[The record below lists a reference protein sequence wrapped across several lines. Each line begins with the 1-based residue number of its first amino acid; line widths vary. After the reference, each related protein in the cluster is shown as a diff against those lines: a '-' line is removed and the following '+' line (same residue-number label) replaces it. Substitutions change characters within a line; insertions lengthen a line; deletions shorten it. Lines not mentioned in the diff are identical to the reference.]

1 MTDLTP
7 IPLHVT
13 GAGADGSWPLTR
25 GVPLPEGAVVNGDE
39 LALVDNEGQSVHQQ
53 LRPLSRWPDGS
64 LKWVLLDFQGPGN
77 TTYELTRGFRTE
89 APEEGVQVEDTAT
102 AVHVCTG
109 PMRFTVRRDRVG
121 LFEELQLGTRSQG
134 VFTPTATLTGTD
146 GARIWA
152 RIREGESLG
161 GTRRRIYGMGGEC
174 RASLAPDDWSVEV
187 EEAGP
192 LRTVITCRG
201 ALELYAP
208 MHHYGG
214 YRPLRFVLRI
224 HVFADKAFVRL
235 QHTIVFCLNPRETE
249 VEELGLHLPLR
260 AGTGAGTC
268 RAEQVDRVFP
278 LGPGGEL
285 LLAQQADNHYRLL
298 TSDAGATRVAEGER
312 TQGWLTVEH
321 EAGGVGVG
329 LRHMAEEFPKAL
341 RVQAGAGG
349 MDAMPWHDPAGGCLS
364 LARYAEEIAWHEGE
378 GVYADGTGTAK
389 TTELFATWFAPGQ
402 AEAAIEDLQGLLD
415 PPHVA
420 VDPTHMADCAVAGGF
435 AAAST
440 RFPRCER
447 MLSGFVEWLGRQIRL
462 GRWYGFFDFGDA
474 LVAWEEATQDWRFH
488 GRWGWCNS
496 EWDPRHGVW
505 IQYLRTGDPA
515 LFHLGEA
522 MTRHS
527 VDVDTCHW
535 HGFRPYFVGGGYR
548 HSVDHFG
555 DEPCASH
562 TFIDNWVDHY
572 QLTGDLRTLEVLRE
586 AGEFLRRYR
595 WTEDAQFSFSLR
607 SIGNT
612 LRGLLYAY
620 EVTGDTSLLQR
631 ATEVYEVI
639 ARGQNDD
646 GSWHK
651 RFQVS
656 TADRLPEQLPYGMAS
671 EGTTLAVELGS
682 PPFTTEEH
690 LALRGPDLP
699 VVRVLPVAE
708 QKGYQTHYLLIGIEL
723 FHRIT
728 GRTDVADVYL
738 RAVNWFCGGP
748 VPLGAQFALQQH
760 YGGILCRHLA
770 SAWRLTGN
778 TQYLQIGRQI
788 LARLLATQDWSD
800 DPRRHGSVGM
810 SPMYLSLL
818 FFGVPALLG
827 ALAEADIPEPDASL

>member
-1 MTDLTP
+1 MTALTP

-13 GAGADGSWPLTR
+13 GAAGVDNWPLTR
-25 GVPLPEGAVVNGDE
+25 GVPLPEGALHNVDG
-39 LALVDNEGQSVHQQ
+39 LLLVDSDGGVVPHQV
-53 LRPLSRWPDGS
+53 RILSRWPNGS
-64 LKWVLLDFQGPGN
+64 LKWVLLDFQGRGN
-77 TTYELTRGFRTE
+77 TTYQLTQTTSTQSLQ
-89 APEEGVQVEDTAT
+89 EGVQIEDTPA
-102 AVHVCTG
+102 AIQVCTG
-109 PMRFTVRRDRVG
+109 RMRFTVRRDRVG
-121 LFEELQLGTRSQG
+121 LFEDLQLGTRSQG
-134 VFTPTATLTGTD
+134 VFTPAAILTGTD

-161 GTRRRIYGMGGEC
+161 GTKRRIYGMGGEC
-174 RASLAPDDWSVEV
+174 RASLAPDDWSVEI

-214 YRPLRFVLRI
+214 YQPLRFVLRI
-224 HVFADKAFVRL
+224 HAFAGQAFVRL
-235 QHTIVFCLNPRETE
+235 QHTILFCLNPRETE
-249 VEELGLHLPLR
+249 VEELGLHLPL
-260 AGTGAGTC
+260 ASGSGPQTC

-278 LGPGGEL
+278 FESAGEL
-285 LLAQQADNHYRLL
+285 LLAQQADNHFRLL
-298 TSDAGATRVAEGER
+298 SSNGEQNRVAEGER
-312 TQGWLTVEH
+312 TNGWLTREH
-321 EAGGVGVG
+321 AGGGLGVG

-341 RVQAGAGG
+341 RARVASDDVLGG
-349 MDAMPWHDPAGGCLS
+349 IDTLPWHDPAGGHLR
-364 LARYAEEIAWHEGE
+364 LTRYAEEVAWHEGE

-389 TTELFATWFAPGQ
+389 TTELFATWFESG
-402 AEAAIEDLQGLLD
+402 AAGSAIDDLQRLLD

-420 VDPTHMADCAVAGGF
+420 VEPVHMAHCGVTGGF
-435 AAAST
+435 EPASS
-440 RFPRCER
+440 RFPRSER
-447 MLSGFVEWLGRQIRL
+447 MLAGFVDWLSRQIRL

-474 LVAWEEATQDWRFH
+474 LVAWEEATNDWRFN

-535 HGFRPYFVGGGYR
+535 HAFRPYFVGGGYR

-572 QLTGDLRTLEVLRE
+572 YLTGDLRTLEVLRE

-595 WTEDAQFSFSLR
+595 WTEDPQFSFSLR

-612 LRGLLYAY
+612 LRGLLYTY
-620 EVTGDTSLLQR
+620 EVTGDKSLLQR
-631 ATEVYEVI
+631 AIQVYEVI

-656 TADRLPEQLPYGMAS
+656 TADRLPEQLPY
-671 EGTTLAVELGS
+671 
-682 PPFTTEEH
+682 
-690 LALRGPDLP
+690 
-699 VVRVLPVAE
+699 
-708 QKGYQTHYLLIGIEL
+708 
-723 FHRIT
+723 
-728 GRTDVADVYL
+728 
-738 RAVNWFCGGP
+738 
-748 VPLGAQFALQQH
+748 
-760 YGGILCRHLA
+760 
-770 SAWRLTGN
+770 
-778 TQYLQIGRQI
+778 
-788 LARLLATQDWSD
+788 
-800 DPRRHGSVGM
+800 
-810 SPMYLSLL
+810 
-818 FFGVPALLG
+818 
-827 ALAEADIPEPDASL
+827 